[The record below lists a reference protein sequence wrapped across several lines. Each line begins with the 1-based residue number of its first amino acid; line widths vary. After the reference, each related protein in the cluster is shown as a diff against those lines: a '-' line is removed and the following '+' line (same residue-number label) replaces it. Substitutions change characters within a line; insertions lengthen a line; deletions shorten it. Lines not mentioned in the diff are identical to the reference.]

1 MNPAF
6 EKLSGFKGACGKPSR
21 ELPHQ
26 PKQSIQ
32 EKLASV
38 VYTGEPIRFIEF
50 REEDSKWFELYAF
63 RPDTGEQTKVGVLL
77 TDITERM
84 LADQAKERMAEQLE
98 RTVLQRT
105 DQLIRSNEDLQ
116 QFAHVASHDLKEPV
130 RKILIFCDLLDTRFA
145 NEVSGN
151 ARDYVG
157 KINGAA
163 TRMKE
168 MIEGVLTYSSVNAE
182 EKPITAV
189 NLNEILTAV
198 LVDLEIII
206 REKNAVVHSDK
217 LPVVEG
223 ARILLHQLFYN
234 LINNALKFCRN
245 DVRPQLQV
253 TSGPVEGRPNLLRLS
268 FRDNGIGFSKESASR
283 IFNPFVR
290 LHSKY
295 EIEGNGLGLALC
307 KRIVERHK
315 GKIYAIGHEGEGAE
329 FVVELPLRQF

>member
-1 MNPAF
+1 
-6 EKLSGFKGACGKPSR
+6 
-21 ELPHQ
+21 
-26 PKQSIQ
+26 
-32 EKLASV
+32 
-38 VYTGEPIRFIEF
+38 
-50 REEDSKWFELYAF
+50 
-63 RPDTGEQTKVGVLL
+63 
-77 TDITERM
+77 
-84 LADQAKERMAEQLE
+84 
-98 RTVLQRT
+98 
-105 DQLIRSNEDLQ
+105 LIRSNEDLQ

-145 NEVSGN
+145 NEVSGS